1 MTTRDISQSMLS
13 GKCPEV
19 AASKP
24 FGAIL
29 VNRLHTGKP
38 ESATLVQGQIKGHEP
53 QKGVGAT
60 ALTDMHSVTIT
71 FAQRREK
78 EEIQTFLRDY
88 LVSLINDI
96 QKTIYEE
103 SDMTTSVVVLFSN
116 SSKATRALE
125 ELKKCQME
133 CSVQLKCMD
142 NTKEVVYEKD
152 IEYIER
158 KLEQSRRDHE
168 IKVNGLHSDLQRLQS
183 NKKFIPLEEYEKLS
197 KEREVLKAKIGECEE
212 QKEEFE
218 KYVQPQLS
226 CLSSPSP
233 SMLTKVT
240 KNLLRECTRFSTAL
254 PIYCRRSEIVDTVCE
269 SSVTVLVGET
279 GSGKS
284 TQVVQY
290 LYEAGFAEDGLI
302 VCTQPRKVAAIS
314 ITKHVSNEMQLK
326 LGEELGYRVGMNEK
340 CSARTKIVFMTDHM
354 LLNECIADHTLSK
367 YTCVLIDEAHERS
380 INTDMLLAFLKQCL
394 SFRPDLKVIIMSAT
408 IEPELFVKYFQD
420 AVKTIKVSGRTF
432 PVEVVYD
439 PLQTRHSLSAE
450 GNYVMNAVDV
460 AKIVHNEHPQGDIL
474 VFLTCAPEIEKA
486 CKAMECLSFQAT
498 ILPLHGKL
506 PPEEQQKVFESGG
519 TKRKIIFST
528 NVAET
533 SVTIPGVKYVVDT
546 GLAKEMHF
554 DTKRCMDSL
563 EVRHISKSSAEQR
576 KGRAGRLSAGKCY
589 RLYTSEDYSSM
600 PNRAKPEILRIQL
613 SQVVLKI
620 MEFGVPN
627 VLTFDFVEH
636 PDYVALETAVKTLEF
651 VGAIHENM
659 LTGTGGKMAALP
671 LKPQLSKVL
680 LDGIEIGLGTEAL
693 ISVALSSLAG
703 QVFFRSGTD
712 EMKQCSDKKKL
723 AFCHPMGDQMTSLTV
738 YQCWQ
743 TQRREQRTKWCLE
756 NYVNAK
762 SMRIIEE
769 MVNELSYILKKKLKL
784 NVNHTLKSLEMA
796 ECYLCKLYFDAFI
809 LNLAVFLGHEKV
821 GYLTI
826 SAEPDTSSY
835 TIFPGSSM
843 AYQNTT
849 PKYVM
854 YENTLKTSRQFLTQV
869 MHVKQEWVDEAVRM
883 GRLDEDPA
891 EKFADIFVSPL
902 HVLTTGPQ
910 IYYELVKKR
919 KELAQVVD
927 LNSLPNSI
935 SPVLDFSTTPKQW
948 GVVRVL
954 AQKHCHNTVKFAV
967 TQLASELRAKLIEE
981 TKEYGLTSEYD
992 LTRVVMGVGGVVQRV
1007 IMPNQFR
1014 SLTAVCCDKRQSLD
1028 DVEVLLQKYGE
1039 VCAVKKHPE
1048 NAQFSITYSSTE
1060 SAQKALNEF
1069 SFPNVEL
1076 YPYNCQQ
1083 FTLQLQWERRERA
1096 AFAFLLFE
1104 NHEDCQSVL
1113 QYGMI
1118 SYQLNR
1124 IKISKD
1130 KYGNP
1135 SKLFLT
1141 GNVLSLCDEDNL
1153 RDVICNKVGENIQFS
1168 LKMGYKKFETKQLL
1182 SECEEYLSDDSDS
1195 HERDMN
1201 YDLRSEELRIQ
1212 SIIKEKI
1219 ENKYAKEGTY
1229 TVKFI
1234 HPMQWHIYFTAYVTF
1249 YESEMGYKV
1258 LHSDWNGECIDG
1270 KTLSVRPHFKRV
1282 VSIRKD
1288 IYSLVY
1294 EDIENTRKILIHR
1307 YPRLYIKILQPERN
1321 MKDFSRISISTSD
1334 VRTFS
1339 VAQNMIHEA
1348 AKPCVLNC
1356 DTTELQE
1363 YVVNR
1368 TCSEELKAIQKSTST
1383 YVYRDLNTMCFK
1395 IYGIDQNQ
1403 DAAVSMIKD
1412 KAQELFSD
1420 GATTYEINLRDSKWS
1435 PGLMKC
1441 LVTKYGYELDGMLDF
1456 EGVRRITLNPHLQ
1469 LISLLATTKG
1479 VGSVKACLDQLSMP
1493 LCVQKLESE
1502 YEFNCS
1508 ACFTLIED
1516 PKGLV
1521 RLESCGHPFHI
1532 ECIKVQ
1538 LKSDTLTFPVQCAQD
1553 GCGIKLVLKDFYN
1566 LQKRLIKFSLADLMP
1581 MALQKFMIE
1590 NKDVYKNCP
1599 SPDCKMIYVKTDDS
1613 REFVC
1618 NSCFFST
1625 CTKCHEQY
1633 HPGINCEMYK
1643 INKQSDEQL
1652 YQWMEEDPEN
1662 RKTCPKCATPIEK
1675 NAGCMHMKCM
1685 CGIHLCW
1692 MCMKCFRTADD
1703 CYDHQPY
1710 CPVYTP
1716 PPARAY
1722 NPIAICHQRNNPPRI
1737 NPAPAVHTPVMV
1749 ADPIAP
1755 VVHTPVVVV
1764 DPAYNPAPA
1773 VRTPVV
1779 VADPVYNPAPAVHT
1793 PVMVADPVA
1802 PAVHTPVVVV
1812 DPVYNPAPAVRT
1824 PVVVAD
1830 PVYNPAPAVHTPV
1843 MVADPVAPAVHT
1855 PVVVV
1860 DPVYN
1865 PAPAVHTPV
1874 VVADP
1879 VHYSATAVRNAAQR
1893 VNITTRAFH
1902 EHVRAQA
1909 VRNTPQRNDRG
1920 GRQDS
1925 SCTIL

>member
-1 MTTRDISQSMLS
+1 MSHYKIGYLLQQSMTTRDISQSMLS
-13 GKCPEV
+13 EKCP
-19 AASKP
+19 ASKP

-29 VNRLHTGKP
+29 VNRLHTSKP
-38 ESATLVQGQIKGHEP
+38 ESATLVQGQIKGNEP

-60 ALTDMHSVTIT
+60 ETQVLTAEHSDMHSVTIT
-71 FAQRREK
+71 FAQRRKK
-78 EEIQTFLRDY
+78 EEIQTFLRNN

-103 SDMTTSVVVLFSN
+103 SDMATSVVVLFSN
-116 SSKATRALE
+116 SSEATRALE

-152 IEYIER
+152 IEFIKR

-212 QKEEFE
+212 QREEFE

-340 CSARTKIVFMTDHM
+340 CSERTKIVFMTDHM
-354 LLNECIADHTLSK
+354 LLNECIEDHTLSK
-367 YTCVLIDEAHERS
+367 YSCVLIDEAHERS

-394 SFRPDLKVIIMSAT
+394 SIRPDLKVIIMSAT
-408 IEPELFVKYFQD
+408 IEPELFVKYFRD
-420 AVKTIKVSGRTF
+420 AGKPMCIKVSGRTF

-439 PLQTRHSLSAE
+439 PRQTRHSLSAE
-450 GNYVMNAVDV
+450 GDYVMNAVQV
-460 AKIVHNEHPQGDIL
+460 AKIIHNEHPHGDIL

-659 LTGTGGKMAALP
+659 LTGTGKKMAALP

-680 LDGIEIGLGTEAL
+680 LDGIKIGLGTEAL

-821 GYLTI
+821 GYLTT

-883 GRLDEDPA
+883 GRLAEDPA
-891 EKFADIFVSPL
+891 EKFADLFVSPL

-935 SPVLDFSTTPKQW
+935 SPVFDFSTTPKQW

-967 TQLASELRAKLIEE
+967 TQLASELRTKLIEE
-981 TKEYGLTSEYD
+981 TKEYGLTSVYD

-1182 SECEEYLSDDSDS
+1182 SECEEYLSDDTDDSDS

-1234 HPMQWHIYFTAYVTF
+1234 HPMQWHIYFTAYVKF

-1270 KTLSVRPHFKRV
+1270 KILSVRPHFKRV

-1307 YPRLYIKILQPERN
+1307 YPRLYIKIIQPERN
-1321 MKDFSRISISTSD
+1321 MKDFARISISTSD

-1356 DTTELQE
+1356 NTTELQE

-1368 TCSEELKAIQKSTST
+1368 TCTEELKAIQNNTST

-1403 DAAVSMIKD
+1403 HTAVSMIKD
-1412 KAQELFSD
+1412 KALELFSD
-1420 GATTYEINLRDSKWS
+1420 GATTYEINLRDSKRS

-1479 VGSVKACLDQLSMP
+1479 VGSVKACLDQLSIP

-1521 RLESCGHPFHI
+1521 RLESCGHAFHI

-1599 SPDCKMIYVKTDDS
+1599 SPNCKMIYVKTDDS

-1618 NSCFFST
+1618 NSCLFST

-1675 NAGCMHMKCM
+1675 NAGCMHIECI

-1703 CYDHQPY
+1703 CYNHQPY
-1710 CPVYTP
+1710 CTVHTP
-1716 PPARAY
+1716 PPARVY
-1722 NPIAICHQRNNPPRI
+1722 NPIVIRHQRNNPPRI

-1749 ADPIAP
+1749 AD
-1755 VVHTPVVVV
+1755 
-1764 DPAYNPAPA
+1764 
-1773 VRTPVV
+1773 
-1779 VADPVYNPAPAVHT
+1779 
-1793 PVMVADPVA
+1793 
-1802 PAVHTPVVVV
+1802 
-1812 DPVYNPAPAVRT
+1812 
-1824 PVVVAD
+1824 
-1830 PVYNPAPAVHTPV
+1830 
-1843 MVADPVAPAVHT
+1843 PAVHT

-1879 VHYSATAVRNAAQR
+1879 VHYPATAVRNAAQT
-1893 VNITTRAFH
+1893 VNITTRASH

-1909 VRNTPQRNDRG
+1909 VRNTPQRN